1 MCKKSKK
8 YKKNEFILDPTKE
21 IQCNNIIDIKK
32 EILNFDKY
40 LKDIEALKQKQY

>member
-32 EILNFDKY
+32 EILNFENIFKRY
-40 LKDIEALKQKQY
+40 